1 MSWEE
6 PAARE
11 YPAAGQPAYDGVPPS
26 LGTVEGTA
34 APVLSWSVP
43 WCRRAWLARLR
54 APGQGLDPVAVA
66 AASQPETVWGVP
78 QLQPRE
84 QPFDQVLPPC
94 PGAAQEQHRSHGVA
108 KDTSSGVGST
118 ASCSHWRALTV
129 ATTGGTTVRRGS

>member
-26 LGTVEGTA
+26 SGTVGGTA
-34 APVLSWSVP
+34 APVLAWSVP

-54 APGQGLDPVAVA
+54 APGQGLDPAAVA

-84 QPFDQVLPPC
+84 QPFDQVPPPC
-94 PGAAQEQHRSHGVA
+94 PGAAHEPWCRQGHKQ
-108 KDTSSGVGST
+108 
-118 ASCSHWRALTV
+118 WRWGRQPA
-129 ATTGGTTVRRGS
+129 AGTGDH

>member
-11 YPAAGQPAYDGVPPS
+11 YPAAGQPACDGVPPS

-34 APVLSWSVP
+34 APVLAWSVP

-54 APGQGLDPVAVA
+54 APGQGLDPVAAA

-84 QPFDQVLPPC
+84 QPFDQVPPPC
-94 PGAAQEQHRSHGVA
+94 PGAAQEPWCRQGHQQWGWGRQPA
-108 KDTSSGVGST
+108 
-118 ASCSHWRALTV
+118 AR
-129 ATTGGTTVRRGS
+129 TGDH